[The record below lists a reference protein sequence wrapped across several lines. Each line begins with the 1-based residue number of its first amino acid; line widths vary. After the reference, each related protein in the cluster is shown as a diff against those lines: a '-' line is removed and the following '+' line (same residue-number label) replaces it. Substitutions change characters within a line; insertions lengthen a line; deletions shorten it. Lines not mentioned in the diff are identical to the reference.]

1 MAGRVHGACDGEGYI
16 ESLARVYS
24 GTEEIIVLMYRRFT
38 PTYITKTY
46 TIGLLASTLLSDFE
60 TYLISADSS
69 ILFDKIIQTVEF
81 SSYVLQ
87 TSKRYRILTQR
98 DRGYFILKFD
108 LE

>member
-46 TIGLLASTLLSDFE
+46 TIGLLARTLPSDFE
-60 TYLISADSS
+60 TYLISDSS

-81 SSYVLQ
+81 SSYVL
-87 TSKRYRILTQR
+87 
-98 DRGYFILKFD
+98 
-108 LE
+108 